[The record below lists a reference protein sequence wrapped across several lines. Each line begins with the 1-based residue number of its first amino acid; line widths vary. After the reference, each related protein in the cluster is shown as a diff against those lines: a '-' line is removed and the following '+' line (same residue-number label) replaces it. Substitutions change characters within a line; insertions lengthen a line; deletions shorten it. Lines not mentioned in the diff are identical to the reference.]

1 MTVTQPNSPTA
12 ASKPISQASTL
23 TAIDLFRGLTILEV
37 VLHHTTGMAL
47 RYVTRDSMLFSILSI
62 VNRSLH
68 FAVPAFVFL
77 SSVLLTNSLL
87 KRFNLKTY
95 VTRRVVR
102 GAWPYLLWSVLYV
115 FWSVWLGNRP
125 PEVLTDPAKWEFYLL
140 YGKANFHMYFLLVAL
155 EVYFVLP
162 LLLPLARRKWP
173 IALMFVLGCLVQF
186 GVLLLNRHVL
196 KLQFPA
202 STVLWYLLPVLLGVG
217 VGARLSEF
225 AGWWRRN
232 WVWLVGAV
240 LLAYAVYLPT
250 ALALM
255 RGERIDSL
263 FYNTQSWLFTAL
275 MALNLL
281 GFAYWWHGRAAP
293 TTNEPDAD
301 ESLPSPVKVGLGAK
315 LSAGLRGAL
324 ALLGTVSLQVYLI
337 HPALQQILER
347 WAAPTGSD
355 TQRLLTVLLYGAIAL
370 LLPALLG
377 RLLWNTKLSRFLFG
391 R

>member
-1 MTVTQPNSPTA
+1 MTLTKS
-12 ASKPISQASTL
+12 ISQAAVPQQVSQTSAL

-47 RYVTRDSMLFSILSI
+47 RYVTPDSFLFSLLAI
-62 VNRSLH
+62 VNRTLH

-87 KRFNLKTY
+87 KRFQLGNY
-95 VTRRVVR
+95 VSRRVVR

-115 FWSVWLGNRP
+115 LWAVWLGNRP

-140 YGKANFHMYFLLVAL
+140 NGKANFHLYFLLVAL
-155 EVYFVLP
+155 EVYLVLP
-162 LLLPLARRKWP
+162 LLLPLARRKPP
-173 IALMFVLGCLVQF
+173 IVLMFVVGCLVQL
-186 GVLLLNRHVL
+186 GVLMLNRHVL
-196 KLQFPA
+196 KMPFPA

-232 WVWLVGAV
+232 WTWLVGAV
-240 LLAYAVYLPT
+240 VAAYALYLPT

-255 RGERIDSL
+255 RGERVDSL
-263 FYNTQSWLFTAL
+263 FYNTQSWLFTTL
-275 MALNLL
+275 MAINLL
-281 GFAYWWHGRAAP
+281 GVAYWWHGRTTQAAEQKQAP
-293 TTNEPDAD
+293 W
-301 ESLPSPVKVGLGAK
+301 
-315 LSAGLRGAL
+315 LRGAL

-355 TQRLLTVLLYGAIAL
+355 TQRLLTVVLYGAVSL
-370 LLPALLG
+370 LLPAVLG
-377 RLLWNTKLSRFLFG
+377 RLIWNTKLSRFLFG